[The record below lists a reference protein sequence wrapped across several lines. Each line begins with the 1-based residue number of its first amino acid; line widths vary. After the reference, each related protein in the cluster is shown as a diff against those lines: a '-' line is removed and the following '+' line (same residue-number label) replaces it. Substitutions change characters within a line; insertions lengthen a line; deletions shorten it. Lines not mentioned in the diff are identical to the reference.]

1 MKEERTDRKRKEK
14 PPIGL
19 HNRRNT

>member
-1 MKEERTDRKRKEK
+1 MKEERTDRNRKEK